1 MKLDVLGLILYVLTK
16 WDALFWIAYD
26 FLKAVLTFQ
35 KAAVHWQSMK
45 RLRNEKVK
53 KRTEQSMKEKR

>member
-16 WDALFWIAYD
+16 WNALFWIAYD

-35 KAAVHWQSMK
+35 KAAVQSMK

-53 KRTEQSMKEKR
+53 ERTEQSMKEKR

>member
-16 WDALFWIAYD
+16 WNALFWIAYD
-26 FLKAVLTFQ
+26 FLKVVLTFQ
-35 KAAVHWQSMK
+35 KAAVQSMK

-53 KRTEQSMKEKR
+53 ERTEQSMKEKR